1 MSEGKGVSGVVV
13 VGITLL
19 ALSIV
24 GIVANFTTGLNLNID
39 GLLLLGVSLMM
50 AAIFAGILL
59 MLAKQW
65 GWIGKKDADS
75 AAPPIAPAKTAAAP
89 AAPAK

>member
-1 MSEGKGVSGVVV
+1 MSERNGITGVAT
-13 VGITLL
+13 VGIVLL

-24 GIVANFTTGLNLNID
+24 GVVMNFTTGLDLNID

-50 AAIFAGILL
+50 AGIFAAILL

-65 GWIGKKDADS
+65 GWIGKKDAD
-75 AAPPIAPAKTAAAP
+75 AAPAASAPAKSAAAP

>member
-1 MSEGKGVSGVVV
+1 MSGRRGITGVAA

-24 GIVANFTTGLNLNID
+24 GVVANFMTGIELNID
-39 GLLLLGVSLMM
+39 GLLLLAVSLMM

-65 GWIGKKDADS
+65 GWIGKKNADS
-75 AAPPIAPAKTAAAP
+75 TPTSNVTAKAPAAP
-89 AAPAK
+89 AAPTK

>member
-65 GWIGKKDADS
+65 GWIGKKEADV
-75 AAPPIAPAKTAAAP
+75 APVAKTTAAP

>member
-75 AAPPIAPAKTAAAP
+75 TPAAKTTAAP

>member
-1 MSEGKGVSGVVV
+1 MSERSGVSGVAV

-19 ALSIV
+19 ALSIAGV
-24 GIVANFTTGLNLNID
+24 VANFTTGLDLNID

-50 AAIFAGILL
+50 AAIFAAILL

-65 GWIGKKDADS
+65 GWFGKKEAD
-75 AAPPIAPAKTAAAP
+75 AAPAPSAPAKTAAAP